1 MPEPTD
7 LGQPPAPARGE
18 PYLSVVVT
26 TRNDD
31 HGGDPLKRLQAF
43 VNAFDEQ
50 ARRTGLDAEVIVVE
64 WNPPTERP
72 TVSALLRLPD
82 ARWCTYRFVEVP
94 PAAHA
99 GLRHADVLPLFQMI
113 AKNVGIRRARGQFIL
128 ATNIDII
135 LSMELVEYLASRPL
149 QPGYLYRVDRHDIQA
164 NLPVDATVE
173 TQLAWAASHQLRVHT
188 RNGSYPVDEN
198 GRSLCLAEDI
208 VDGRT
213 IRLGDGWHVREGGR
227 GAPVFRW
234 ASDRVALIVDPT
246 VVPTMHAPSLV
257 LEVEANPY
265 DPRAWVRIEM
275 LDGDRTVSRAHLVGR
290 MRVNVPLDFPGPDGR
305 HVIEL
310 RVTETYA
317 NARQQLPIFERRD
330 TMQYRVYSAEVRASA
345 MKPAEMYLC
354 QASRWANAN
363 PVSALTIEETDE
375 GLRVASD
382 PRRFSYCVEYGP
394 LCAPASGSYRF
405 DIACSV
411 LDGRLKPGV
420 LSGGRHYWL
429 PASISTRDD
438 PRSLHFDI
446 QVDLRRHELFWL
458 MLFNDHPDG
467 DGVSRFV
474 LHELR
479 SSAAPASLSVERRS
493 RARTAKVV
501 ERCALAYSKTVSRLR
516 RWWTDTVALP
526 RRRREWLIACAEKGA
541 RFTSAVVGERIRR
554 RMVRVAPEYR
564 SLARA
569 LRVSD
574 EQLRA
579 VGPLRELAPLY
590 RFLHDR
596 RPTNL
601 HVNGC
606 GDFQLLA
613 RAHWHELRGYPEFE
627 TFSMNID
634 GLFSYIADA
643 AGIQEEALAMPIYH
657 LEHEVG
663 SGWSPEGEALL
674 RRRIAERGIT
684 WLDAST
690 VYIWAAYMRWLQRPM
705 IFNGADWGMAAQE
718 LAERTPAA
726 ACRVSS

>member
-1 MPEPTD
+1 MREPTD
-7 LGQPPAPARGE
+7 MGQPPTHASRE

-64 WNPPTERP
+64 WNPPPERP
-72 TVSALLRLPD
+72 TVGAMLRLPD
-82 ARWCTYRFVEVP
+82 PSWCTYRFVEVP
-94 PAAHA
+94 PELHA

-113 AKNVGIRRARGQFIL
+113 AKNVGIRRASGRFIL

-135 LSMELVEYLASRPL
+135 FSMELVEYLGSQPL

-164 NLPVDATVE
+164 DLPVDAPVE

-188 RNGSYPVDEN
+188 RNGSYPVDAN
-198 GRSLCLAEDI
+198 GRHLGLAEDI

-213 IRLGDGWHVREGGR
+213 IRLGDGWHVREGG
-227 GAPVFRW
+227 GGVPSYRW
-234 ASDRVALIVDPT
+234 ASDRVALIVDRTIVPT
-246 VVPTMHAPSLV
+246 VYPPLLA

-265 DPRAWVRIEM
+265 DPRAWVRVEI
-275 LDGDRTVSRAHLVGR
+275 LDGDRTVSRAHIVGR
-290 MRVNVPLDFPGPDGR
+290 MRLEVPLDHPGPDGR

-330 TMQYRVYSAEVRASA
+330 TMQYRVYSSEVRPSSLEQPGMFEYPASG
-345 MKPAEMYLC
+345 
-354 QASRWANAN
+354 WVNAH
-363 PVSALTIEETDE
+363 PGSALTIEATAE

-382 PRRFSYCVEYGP
+382 PRKWAYCVEYGP
-394 LCAPASGSYRF
+394 LRAPASGSYRF
-405 DIACSV
+405 EIACSV
-411 LDGRLKPGV
+411 LDGRVKPGV
-420 LSGGRHYWL
+420 LSGGRHFWM
-429 PASISTRDD
+429 PASIEMHHH
-438 PRSLHFDI
+438 PRSLRFDI
-446 QVDLRRHELFWL
+446 RVELRRHELFWL

-474 LHELR
+474 VHGLTG
-479 SSAAPASLSVERRS
+479 SAAPASLFAERRS
-493 RARTAKVV
+493 RTRTTRFV
-501 ERCALAYSKTVSRLR
+501 ERCVFAYVNALSRMR
-516 RWWTDTVALP
+516 RWWPDRAALA
-526 RRRREWLIACAEKGA
+526 RRTRERLIACGDQGA
-541 RFTSAVVGERIRR
+541 RFISAVLGERMRR
-554 RMVRVAPEYR
+554 RIVRAAPEYR
-564 SLARA
+564 SLERA

-579 VGPLRELAPLY
+579 VSPLRDLAPLH
-590 RFLHDR
+590 RFLHER

-606 GDFQLLA
+606 GDFQLMA
-613 RAHWHELRGYPEFE
+613 REHWHELRGYPEFE

-634 GLFSYIADA
+634 GLFSYIAEA
-643 AGIQEEALAMPIYH
+643 AGVKEQALTMPIYH
-657 LEHEVG
+657 IEHEVG

-684 WLDAST
+684 WLDATT
-690 VYIWAAYMRWLQRPM
+690 VYVWAAYMRWLQRPM
-705 IFNGADWGMAAQE
+705 IFNGPDWGMGDARLPEPTA
-718 LAERTPAA
+718 RDS
-726 ACRVSS
+726 CRASA